1 VPFHRVDASDPR
13 RQPSI
18 SHARQIMIRKIL
30 FGIIAAAY
38 TGAFSAASAADTASQ
53 KFIKEAIQGNL
64 AEVAVGK
71 LAQEK
76 AKSDGVRSFG
86 QMLVTDHSAANQ
98 KATTV
103 ANTLGVTPPTEPNKK
118 QKAVYDKLAKLSG
131 DAFDREFA
139 KAMVDDHKKDIKEFE
154 KESKK
159 PDDAAASFAKETLP
173 TLQKHLEMAQ
183 SLSSGKTAA
192 GMKH

>member
-1 VPFHRVDASDPR
+1 
-13 RQPSI
+13 
-18 SHARQIMIRKIL
+18 M
-30 FGIIAAAY
+30 
-38 TGAFSAASAADTASQ
+38 
-53 KFIKEAIQGNL
+53 
-64 AEVAVGK
+64 
-71 LAQEK
+71 
-76 AKSDGVRSFG
+76 
-86 QMLVTDHSAANQ
+86 
-98 KATTV
+98 
-103 ANTLGVTPPTEPNKK
+103 EPNKK

-173 TLQKHLEMAQ
+173 TLQKHLETAQ

>member
-1 VPFHRVDASDPR
+1 
-13 RQPSI
+13 
-18 SHARQIMIRKIL
+18 MIRKIL
-30 FGIIAAAY
+30 LGIIAAAFAGSLS
-38 TGAFSAASAADTASQ
+38 GAWGADTASQ

-71 LAQEK
+71 LAQDK
-76 AKSDGVRSFG
+76 GKSDGVRSFG
-86 QMLVTDHSAANQ
+86 QMLATDHSAANQ

-118 QKAVYDKLAKLSG
+118 QKTTYDKLAKLSG

-139 KAMVDDHKKDIKEFE
+139 KAMVQDHKKDIKEFE
-154 KESKK
+154 KEAKK
-159 PDDAAASFAKETLP
+159 SDDPAAAFAKETLP
-173 TLQKHLEMAQ
+173 TLHKHLETAQ
-183 SLSSGKTAA
+183 SLASGKTAM

>member
-1 VPFHRVDASDPR
+1 
-13 RQPSI
+13 
-18 SHARQIMIRKIL
+18 MIRKIL
-30 FGIIAAAY
+30 LGIIAAAF
-38 TGAFSAASAADTASQ
+38 TGSLSAAWAADTASQ

-76 AKSDGVRSFG
+76 GKSDGVRSFG

-98 KATTV
+98 KATNV

-118 QKAVYDKLAKLSG
+118 QKATYDKLAKLSG

-139 KAMVDDHKKDIKEFE
+139 KAMVNDHKKDIKEFE
-154 KESKK
+154 KESKAN
-159 PDDAAASFAKETLP
+159 DSAAAFAKETLP
-173 TLQKHLEMAQ
+173 TLHKHLETAQ
-183 SLSSGKTAA
+183 SVTSGKTAM

>member
-1 VPFHRVDASDPR
+1 MPPISGGSPF
-13 RQPSI
+13 I
-18 SHARQIMIRKIL
+18 SHAKQAMIRKIL
-30 FGIIAAAY
+30 FGIIAVAF
-38 TGAFSAASAADTASQ
+38 TGSAASATDTASQ

-173 TLQKHLEMAQ
+173 TLHKHLETAQ